1 MSDVFGRI
9 RGLAN
14 FLLSSRYLVAIISV
28 LFFIVLG
35 VAFFLVYQ
43 NAEIMRVQINDDFN
57 QQQLI
62 LARQAA
68 AQIAANLDDILV
80 EINSVREHLEA
91 AGSEGRGEAM
101 RGMFERTRSKGVVEI
116 GLMDAAAGM
125 VDSQR
130 VPGSWP
136 TEAGR
141 VTAACR
147 EHPTG
152 AMILGPLWVGLPSDD
167 KPSVTGTFCT
177 LISSGSSKRPM
188 LFATLDVSQL
198 VSRATQDIRSGKT
211 GYAWAIDNNGLFLY
225 HPEKGFIGRNAFEA
239 RQQREPYISFTQINR
254 IMKERMLLGQE
265 GTGTYVSG
273 WHRGF
278 HGQVTKLIA
287 FMPVGSPALAPGQL
301 WSVAVVAPIS
311 EVAETVHRV
320 YLRHSAAEAAL
331 IAGMFV
337 FALLG
342 VSYQR
347 RLSQALEK
355 RMGQQEEYMA
365 SILQN
370 SVDGIIFVDKE
381 NRVQVWNRGAE
392 LIFGYRPDEMV
403 GQTFHRLI
411 PPEIDADEELR
422 RINELMSTKGYVK
435 DYIAPRMTKDGRRI
449 TIDISRTDVRSKEG
463 DVIGSTVIIKDV
475 TEKMQLEQRIYNTEK
490 LASIGIL
497 AAGVAHEINNP
508 LAIILGFT
516 DLLLERFQPGSPEYE
531 DLKIIAENGN
541 HARKIVED
549 LLGFARITEGMED
562 TVDVNHCIE
571 RVVNI
576 VSNTLMTA
584 KVELVTD
591 VAESLPRVRG
601 DAREFQQVIFN
612 LVNNSVA
619 AMRQKGGVLTLGARA
634 ENGWVHLTVT
644 DTGSGIPDKIKRRI
658 FDPFFTTKKVGEGT
672 GLGLS
677 LCYGIVNKYGGRIGF
692 SSVSAE
698 DSPGKPTGTTFTVS
712 MPVCVSPSLT
722 EEGMRGERR
731 EGEAA

>member
-1 MSDVFGRI
+1 VTKIFGQP

-14 FLLSSRYLVAIISV
+14 FLLNFRYLVAISSA

-43 NAEIMRVQINDDFN
+43 NAEIMREQVNDDFN

-68 AQIAANLDDILV
+68 SQIRANLDEIMA
-80 EINSVREHLEA
+80 EINSLRQHLGTMSADVRGKALL
-91 AGSEGRGEAM
+91 GV
-101 RGMFERTRSKGVVEI
+101 FERARSKGLVEI
-116 GLMDAAAGM
+116 GLMDSTAHVQYG
-125 VDSQR
+125 QR
-130 VPGSWP
+130 VEGAHATDP
-136 TEAGR
+136 AK
-141 VTAACR
+141 VTDTCGKYR
-147 EHPTG
+147 MQTT
-152 AMILGPLWVGLPSDD
+152 ILGPLWADPSGEDELT
-167 KPSVTGTFCT
+167 VAGIFCT
-177 LISSGSSKRPM
+177 PVALDADERM
-188 LFATLDVSQL
+188 LFATLNVSQL
-198 VSRATQDIRSGKT
+198 VSRATQEIRSGKT
-211 GYAWAIDNNGLFLY
+211 GYAWAIDSSGAFLY
-225 HPEKGFIGRNAFEA
+225 HPEKGFIGRSAFEA

-254 IMKERMLLGQE
+254 IMKERMLLGAE

-278 HGQVTKLIA
+278 HGQITKLIA
-287 FMPVGSPALAPGQL
+287 FTPVRSPALAAGQL

-311 EVAETVHRV
+311 EVAETLHRV
-320 YLRHSAAEAAL
+320 YLRHFAAEAAL

-337 FALLG
+337 FGLLG
-342 VSYQR
+342 VINQR

-355 RMGQQEEYMA
+355 RMGRQEEYMA
-365 SILQN
+365 SILEN
-370 SVDGIIFVDKE
+370 SVDGIIFVDQD

-422 RINELMSTKGYVK
+422 RIHELMSTRGYVK

-463 DVIGSTVIIKDV
+463 DIIGSTVIIKDV
-475 TEKMQLEQRIYNTEK
+475 TEKMQMEQRIYNTEK

-562 TVDVNHCIE
+562 IVDVKHCIE

-576 VSNTLMTA
+576 VKNTLMTA
-584 KVELVTD
+584 KIELVME
-591 VAESLPRVRG
+591 VADSLPRVRG

-619 AMRQKGGVLTLGARA
+619 AMRQKGGTLTLGARG
-634 ENGWVHLTVT
+634 ENGWVQLTVT

-677 LCYGIVNKYGGRIGF
+677 LCYGILNKYGGRISF
-692 SSVSAE
+692 TSTSAE
-698 DSPGKPTGTTFTVS
+698 DSPGQPTGTTFTVS
-712 MPVCVSPSLT
+712 MPVYG
-722 EEGMRGERR
+722 EE
-731 EGEAA
+731 

>member
-1 MSDVFGRI
+1 MSKIVGKI
-9 RGLAN
+9 RGLAD
-14 FLLSSRYLVAIISV
+14 FLLSSRYLVAISSA
-28 LFFIVLG
+28 LFFVILG
-35 VAFFLVYQ
+35 LAFFLIYE
-43 NAEIMRVQINDDFN
+43 NAELMREQINDDFN

-68 AQIAANLDDILV
+68 SQIGANLDDIAV
-80 EINSVREHLEA
+80 EINSLRQQLEVTTA
-91 AGSEGRGEAM
+91 ETRHEAM
-101 RGMFERTRSKGVVEI
+101 LAVFERTRSKGVVEF

-125 VDSQR
+125 VDGQR
-130 VPGSWP
+130 VGGFPP
-136 TEAGR
+136 TEAGK
-141 VTAACR
+141 VTAACGKQ
-147 EHPTG
+147 PAA
-152 AMILGPLWVGLPSDD
+152 AMLLGPLWVGVSDED
-167 KPSVTGTFCT
+167 KAVVTGTFCT
-177 LISSGSSKRPM
+177 LIAPHGAEAWM

-198 VSRATQDIRSGKT
+198 VSRATQGIRSGKT
-211 GYAWAIDNNGLFLY
+211 GYAWAIDRNGVFLY

-278 HGQVTKLIA
+278 HGQITKLIA
-287 FMPVGSPALAPGQL
+287 FTPVGSPALAPGQL

-342 VSYQR
+342 LSYQR
-347 RLSQALEK
+347 RLSQALQK
-355 RMGQQEEYMA
+355 QMGQQEEYMA

-411 PPEIDADEELR
+411 PPEIDADEELQ
-422 RINELMSTKGYVK
+422 RIYKLMRTKGYVK

-463 DVIGSTVIIKDV
+463 DIIGSTVIIKDV

-508 LAIILGFT
+508 LAIILGFA

-531 DLKIIAENGN
+531 DLKIIADNGN

-549 LLGFARITEGMED
+549 LLGFARITEGLED
-562 TVDVNHCIE
+562 IVDIKHCIE
-571 RVVNI
+571 RVVSI

-584 KVELVTD
+584 KIELVMD

-634 ENGWVHLTVT
+634 EDGWVHLTVT
-644 DTGSGIPDKIKRRI
+644 DTGSGISDKIKRRI
-658 FDPFFTTKKVGEGT
+658 YDPFFTTKKVGEGT

-692 SSVSAE
+692 TSVSPE

-712 MPVCVSPSLT
+712 MPVCASASPT

>member
-1 MSDVFGRI
+1 VTAVSKSFGQP

-14 FLLSSRYLVAIISV
+14 FLLNFRYLVAVSSA

-35 VAFFLVYQ
+35 VAFLLVYQ
-43 NAEIMRVQINDDFN
+43 NAEIMREQVNDDFN

-68 AQIAANLDDILV
+68 SQIRATLDEVLV
-80 EINSVREHLEA
+80 EIDSLQKHLGTMPPEL
-91 AGSEGRGEAM
+91 RGEAM
-101 RGMFERTRSKGVVEI
+101 LGVFERTRPKGLIEI
-116 GLMDAAAGM
+116 GTMDSAAHIQDDHRAAGAH
-125 VDSQR
+125 
-130 VPGSWP
+130 P
-136 TEAGR
+136 TEPAT
-141 VTAACR
+141 VTDSCR
-147 EHPTG
+147 KHG
-152 AMILGPLWVGLPSDD
+152 AETMILGPLWTDPSGQEEL
-167 KPSVTGTFCT
+167 TLAGIFCAPIASEASAER
-177 LISSGSSKRPM
+177 L
-188 LFATLDVSQL
+188 LFATLNVSQL

-211 GYAWAIDNNGLFLY
+211 GYAWAIDGYGAFLY
-225 HPEKGFIGRNAFEA
+225 HPEKDFIGRNAFEA
-239 RQQREPYISFTQINR
+239 RQQREPYISFTEINR
-254 IMKERMLLGQE
+254 IMKERMLQGAE

-278 HGQVTKLIA
+278 HGQITKLIA
-287 FMPVGSPALAPGQL
+287 FTPVKSPALAAGQL

-311 EVAETVHRV
+311 EVAETLHRV
-320 YLRHSAAEAAL
+320 YLRHFAAEAAL

-337 FALLG
+337 FGLLG
-342 VSYQR
+342 VINQR

-370 SVDGIIFVDKE
+370 SVDGIIFVDKD

-411 PPEIDADEELR
+411 PPEIDADAELR
-422 RINELMSTKGYVK
+422 RIHELMSSQGYVK
-435 DYIAPRMTKDGRRI
+435 DYIAPRMTKDGHRI
-449 TIDISRTDVRSKEG
+449 TVDISRTDVRSKEG

-516 DLLLERFQPGSPEYE
+516 DLLMERFQPGSPEYE

-562 TVDVNHCIE
+562 ILDVKHCIE

-576 VSNTLMTA
+576 VKNTLMTA
-584 KVELVTD
+584 KIELVME
-591 VAESLPRVRG
+591 VADSLPRVRG

-619 AMRQKGGVLTLGARA
+619 AMRQKGGTLSIGARA
-634 ENGWVHLTVT
+634 ENGWVHLTVS
-644 DTGSGIPDKIKRRI
+644 DTGAGILDKIKRRI

-677 LCYGIVNKYGGRIGF
+677 LCYGIVHKYGGRIGF
-692 SSVSAE
+692 TSVAAE
-698 DSPGKPTGTTFTVS
+698 DSPGGATGTTFTVS
-712 MPVCVSPSLT
+712 MPVYG
-722 EEGMRGERR
+722 EE
-731 EGEAA
+731 

>member
-1 MSDVFGRI
+1 VSKIVGKI
-9 RGLAN
+9 RGLAD
-14 FLLSSRYLVAIISV
+14 FLLSSRYLLAISSA
-28 LFFIVLG
+28 LFFVILG
-35 VAFFLVYQ
+35 LAFFLVYE
-43 NAEIMRVQINDDFN
+43 NAELMREQINDDFN

-68 AQIAANLDDILV
+68 SQLGANLDDIAV
-80 EINSVREHLEA
+80 EINSLRQQLEVTTA
-91 AGSEGRGEAM
+91 ETRHEAM
-101 RGMFERTRSKGVVEI
+101 LAVFERTRSKGVVEI

-125 VDSQR
+125 VDGQR
-130 VPGSWP
+130 VGGFPP
-136 TEAGR
+136 TEAGK
-141 VTAACR
+141 VAAAC
-147 EHPTG
+147 G
-152 AMILGPLWVGLPSDD
+152 KQLADAMLLGPLWVDVSDED
-167 KPSVTGTFCT
+167 KAVVTGTFCT
-177 LISSGSSKRPM
+177 LIAPHGAEARM

-198 VSRATQDIRSGKT
+198 VSRATQGIRSGKT
-211 GYAWAIDNNGLFLY
+211 GYAWAIDNNGVFLY

-278 HGQVTKLIA
+278 HGQITKLIA
-287 FMPVGSPALAPGQL
+287 FTPVGSPVLAPGQL

-347 RLSQALEK
+347 RLSQVLEK

-370 SVDGIIFVDKE
+370 SVDGIIFVDKD

-411 PPEIDADEELR
+411 PPEIDADEELQ
-422 RINELMSTKGYVK
+422 RIYKLMRTKGYVK

-531 DLKIIAENGN
+531 DLKIIADNGN

-562 TVDVNHCIE
+562 TVDVNHCME

-584 KVELVTD
+584 KIELVTD
-591 VAESLPRVRG
+591 VEESLPRVRG

-634 ENGWVHLTVT
+634 EDGWVHLTVT

-692 SSVSAE
+692 TSVSAE

-712 MPVCVSPSLT
+712 MPVCASPPLT
-722 EEGMRGERR
+722 EEGMRGERG

>member
-1 MSDVFGRI
+1 VRGVSKIFGPP

-14 FLLSSRYLVAIISV
+14 FLLNFRSLVAISSA
-28 LFFIVLG
+28 LLFIVLG
-35 VAFFLVYQ
+35 AAFFLVYQ
-43 NAEIMRVQINDDFN
+43 NAQIMSEQVNDDFN

-68 AQIAANLDDILV
+68 SQIRANLDDVLV
-80 EINSVREHLEA
+80 EINSLRKHLETMPPA
-91 AGSEGRGEAM
+91 ARGEALL
-101 RGMFERTRSKGVVEI
+101 GVFERTRSKGLVEI
-116 GLMDAAAGM
+116 GLMDSAAHVQDG
-125 VDSQR
+125 QR
-130 VPGSWP
+130 LPDAHP
-136 TEAGR
+136 TDPAK
-141 VTAACR
+141 VTDACR
-147 EHPTG
+147 KSRVQTVL
-152 AMILGPLWVGLPSDD
+152 LGPLWMDPAGEEELTVAGIL
-167 KPSVTGTFCT
+167 CT
-177 LISSGSSKRPM
+177 PVALEVPEEHV
-188 LFATLDVSQL
+188 LFATLNVSQL
-198 VSRATQDIRSGKT
+198 VSRATQEIRSGKT
-211 GYAWAIDNNGLFLY
+211 GYAWAIDGAGAFLY

-254 IMKERMLLGQE
+254 IMKERMLLGAE

-278 HGQVTKLIA
+278 HGQITKLIA
-287 FMPVGSPALAPGQL
+287 FTPVRSPALAAGQL

-311 EVAETVHRV
+311 EVAETLHRL
-320 YLRHSAAEAAL
+320 YLRHFAAEAAL

-337 FALLG
+337 FGLLG
-342 VSYQR
+342 VLNQR

-370 SVDGIIFVDKE
+370 SVDGIIFVDKD
-381 NRVQVWNRGAE
+381 NRVKVWNRGAE

-411 PPEIDADEELR
+411 PPEIDADEELQ
-422 RINELMSTKGYVK
+422 RIHELMSTKGYVK
-435 DYIAPRMTKDGRRI
+435 DYIAPRMAKDGRRV
-449 TIDISRTDVRSKEG
+449 TVDISRTDLRSKEG

-508 LAIILGFT
+508 LAIILGFA
-516 DLLLERFQPGSPEYE
+516 DLLMERFQPGSPEYE

-549 LLGFARITEGMED
+549 LLGFARITEGMEEI
-562 TVDVNHCIE
+562 VDVKHCIE

-576 VSNTLMTA
+576 VKNTLMTA
-584 KVELVTD
+584 KIELVME

-601 DAREFQQVIFN
+601 DAREFQQVVFN
-612 LVNNSVA
+612 LVNNAVA
-619 AMRQKGGVLTLGARA
+619 AMREKGGPLTLGARA
-634 ENGWVHLTVT
+634 EDGWVHLTVT

-677 LCYGIVNKYGGRIGF
+677 LCYGIVNKYGGRISF
-692 SSVSAE
+692 TSVAAE
-698 DSPGKPTGTTFTVS
+698 DSPGQPTGTTFTVS
-712 MPVCVSPSLT
+712 MPVHG
-722 EEGMRGERR
+722 EE
-731 EGEAA
+731 